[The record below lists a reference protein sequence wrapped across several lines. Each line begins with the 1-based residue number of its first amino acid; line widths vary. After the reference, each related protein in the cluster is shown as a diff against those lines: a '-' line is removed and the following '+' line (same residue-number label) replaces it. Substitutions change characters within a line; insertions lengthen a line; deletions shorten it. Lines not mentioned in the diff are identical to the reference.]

1 MDDPIISST
10 SASVVSH
17 ETKLKSAQDTK
28 TRLQLVYKKLIRETS
43 DLTASSTFELL
54 SADID
59 MHLTE
64 VVTLQN
70 DFASNSLL
78 INELMDITDPDNA
91 DTVANDLFLYSKKIS
106 KLKAE
111 LVRIRDVR
119 DGYKGTLNMKRMAE
133 QLTSASVLTGPSKQS
148 DLQVLKKYVNTFG
161 SDLLRLNNAVVQSLY
176 DQVVKLAE
184 PLFDR
189 SEQQMLKAAAAY
201 TVTPPDDA
209 TSL

>member
-1 MDDPIISST
+1 
-10 SASVVSH
+10 
-17 ETKLKSAQDTK
+17 
-28 TRLQLVYKKLIRETS
+28 
-43 DLTASSTFELL
+43 
-54 SADID
+54 

-64 VVTLQN
+64 AVTLQN
-70 DFASNSLL
+70 DFATNFLL
-78 INELMDITDPDNA
+78 NELMDITDPDNVN
-91 DTVANDLFLYSKKIS
+91 TIANDLFHSKKIS

-133 QLTSASVLTGPSKQS
+133 QLTSASVLTGPSRQS

-161 SDLLRLNNAVVQSLY
+161 SDLLRLNNAEVQSLY

-184 PLFDR
+184 SLFDR
-189 SEQQMLKAAAAY
+189 SKQQMLKAAAAH

-209 TSL
+209 TSLSSSSAAPRRRLKEIPHLLSKEIWQSRGPFGECSKIPWKIPSQH